1 MSSVA
6 SPSTAPAQGHDFSP
20 HQLAIGLSLQPA
32 HRQFW
37 AGLGLGMQ
45 RDGQLG
51 AAKACYRR
59 SHCLEPQDASVTLAL
74 ATVLLELNEAS
85 QALDLLDRVILP
97 EPLVDLGIARQ
108 GLGLILLE
116 RFDEAQVILAQGLER
131 APGRPD
137 LHSLMAEALLGL
149 GRQAE
154 MRRHQLEAMRLKGG
168 AVEIKASGVAEAR
181 ILFLCSVRGADL
193 PIDFM
198 FDGARFDMIFVY
210 PAMADGPPPPHDVV
224 FNAIADPDLAEE
236 EFDSVA
242 DYARR
247 HHLSLV
253 NPPLNLPRTRRD
265 KLFDLVRG
273 MDGLI
278 VPHTIRLSRAEIEAI
293 NRIDGAKLVRT
304 AGTHGGEALERVET
318 AAELADFVAH
328 HDAAFYYL
336 TDYVDYRSSDGYF
349 RKYRFIFID
358 RKVHSYHLAIMDHWK
373 VHYWRA
379 DMVADQA
386 RRDEEEAF
394 MRGRDGAI
402 PAQAFARVEEIGR
415 RLDLDYAGL
424 DCSLMADGRLV
435 IFEANAAMLVHL
447 NDDPKA
453 YPYKHELVPHIRDA
467 MSALILDKV
476 RQET

>member
-1 MSSVA
+1 MSSA
-6 SPSTAPAQGHDFSP
+6 PPQLTATAPGTDFSP
-20 HQLAIGLSLQPA
+20 DQLARGLCLQPE

-37 AGLGLGMQ
+37 AGLGLALQ
-45 RDGQLG
+45 RAGQLTP
-51 AAKACYRR
+51 AQACYRR
-59 SHCLEPQDASVTLAL
+59 GLWLEPKEPSVTLAL
-74 ATVLLELNEAS
+74 ATVLLELNDAQ
-85 QALDLLDRVILP
+85 QALDLLVSTPMP
-97 EPLVDLGIARQ
+97 EPLVDLKIARQ
-108 GLGLILLE
+108 GLGLVLLE
-116 RFDEAQVILAQGLER
+116 RFDEAHAILAKGLER
-131 APGRPD
+131 APGRAD

-168 AVEIKASGVAEAR
+168 AVEIKASGVAQAR

-193 PIDFM
+193 PIDYM

-210 PAMADGPPPPHDVV
+210 PAIADGPPPPHDVA

-236 EFDSVA
+236 EFDIVHE
-242 DYARR
+242 YARR
-247 HHLSLV
+247 HGLALV
-253 NPPLNLPRTRRD
+253 NPPPNLPRTRRD
-265 KLFDLVRG
+265 KLSDLVRG
-273 MDGLI
+273 MDGLV

-293 NRIDGAKLVRT
+293 SELEGAKLIRT

-318 AAELADFVAH
+318 AAELADFIAH
-328 HDAAFYYL
+328 HVSAYYYL

-358 RKVHSYHLAIMDHWK
+358 RKVHCYHLAIMDHWK

-394 MRGRDGAI
+394 MRGHDGTI

-447 NDDPKA
+447 NDDPTA

-467 MSALILDKV
+467 MSALILSKV
-476 RQET
+476 KPQT